1 MTTKASELAHL
12 SVTLVCEM
20 DGEGEILFRHL
31 QRTRAAVRHVWPA
44 PDRIGDET
52 DIVICEYGPGVSK
65 LLAWMPGEPLAALV
79 LLLPQSGRV
88 DLGELRAACP
98 DSVLQRP
105 YLSQAI
111 DVALM
116 LALDHFGFGKRTRQR
131 IERLEENIH
140 AMRDIERA
148 KRQIMA
154 RKQVGEAEA
163 YGILRDM
170 AMQRRVTVAAL
181 ASKLVDSAGM
191 LI

>member
-1 MTTKASELAHL
+1 MTTKANELAHL
-12 SVTLVCEM
+12 SITLLCEM
-20 DGEGEILFRHL
+20 DSDGQTLLRHL

-44 PDRIGDET
+44 PERIGDET
-52 DIVICEYGPGVSK
+52 DVVICEYGPGVSK
-65 LLAWMPGEPLAALV
+65 LLAWVPGEPLAALV
-79 LLLPQSGRV
+79 LLVPQAGRI
-88 DLGELRAACP
+88 DFGELRAACP
-98 DSVLQRP
+98 DAVLQRP
-105 YLSQAI
+105 YLTQAI

-116 LALDHFGFGKRTRQR
+116 LALDHFGFGRRCRQR

-148 KRQIMA
+148 KCQIMA
-154 RKQVGEAEA
+154 HKQVGEAEA

-181 ASKLVDSAGM
+181 ASKLVDSVGM